1 MSAGIRVRVRTPG
14 GEVEIEVGDPASVDA
29 AMDVASRIM
38 RELASKP
45 QGGAPPEARAPGEAQ
60 GVEEPQQGA
69 ERIEI
74 PDLKVEKGDSLAD
87 VILKMFETSWG
98 RKPRRLSE
106 IMEALSS
113 YGLIYPKSS
122 VAVAL
127 LRLAKGGEIRRFKEG
142 GEYVYI
148 RREPLAGGEAR
159 CPS

>member
-45 QGGAPPEARAPGEAQ
+45 QGGAPPEARAPSEA
-60 GVEEPQQGA
+60 QGA

-106 IMEALSS
+106 IMDALSS

>member
-60 GVEEPQQGA
+60 GA

-106 IMEALSS
+106 IMDALSS